1 MELREFAKNIL
12 FSSSL
17 DEKLVDGGTF
27 TDRHPLLMV
36 DLPALPARCEKLS
49 LSRWGAEAR
58 VAFPSRSDLL
68 NPSQVGVLLHF
79 FANHELLALELM
91 ALALLKFP
99 DAPQQFRLGI
109 AHTMR
114 DEQKHLRAYIER
126 MRSLGIEFG
135 DIPLNDFFWS
145 QCASINTPMD
155 YVCRMSLTFE
165 QANLDFAAY
174 FRDVLTDLG
183 DGRTAQMLDTV
194 LQDEMSHVRHGLNWF
209 RRWKPENE
217 SDWHAFC
224 SALGAEINPSRAKGM
239 VFRADYRR
247 EIGLADSYI
256 NALHVYSQSKGRPPR
271 LAFFN
276 PEAEEEIRAGGSSAP
291 VLSGVLSATRDDL
304 APVMLFLAAQTDLLV
319 TPRAL
324 PVEFLVGLRR
334 AGFILPEFTVGEI
347 SEKNFVELN
356 QTRKLSGLMPWAI
369 SPTSLKFGQRLKLS
383 EQHSMDKKVL
393 RDVHSKNTA
402 ANLLR
407 EYLNAHPDDR
417 RLVSPDE
424 IGMCVPDQIHFD
436 EFISRLSQKGLHG
449 RFVAKRPWSASGR
462 HRIFGAVADGS
473 WQSQPEDVRRWFEK
487 SWRTGELPLLQSYFS
502 RVVDV
507 SLQARVEREDAGA
520 RTHILG
526 FTRVLNSE
534 RGQYAGS
541 CVGRYLTDSS
551 PELLR
556 FFYQSAAQGPHAE
569 KDVEGVLKHL
579 AEWVGARLAERGFC
593 GPFGIDAFVY
603 RDEDSRLRLFPMI
616 EINPRF
622 TMGRVA
628 VALSRR
634 IIPGRVGVWLHVPKS
649 WLEKLNVASFPELR
663 DKWQALMPLQIHEKS
678 GGIVIAGGL
687 LETTPAEL
695 CEQIWTCFVV
705 GHSLVAESEK
715 LGIKDLLMFSGSAPT
730 ADRLATLP

>member
-1 MELREFAKNIL
+1 MELTEFAKNIL

-17 DEKLVDGGTF
+17 DEKLVDGGPF
-27 TDRHPLLMV
+27 TDRHPLLIV

-58 VAFPSRSDLL
+58 VAFPSRSELL
-68 NPSQVGVLLHF
+68 NPTQVGVLLHF

-99 DAPQQFRLGI
+99 DAPPQFRLGI

-145 QCASINTPMD
+145 QCASMNSPMD

-174 FRDVLTDLG
+174 FRDVLDELG
-183 DGRTAQMLDTV
+183 DVHTAQLLEMV

-247 EIGLADSYI
+247 EVGLADSYI
-256 NALHVYSQSKGRPPR
+256 NALHVFSQSKGRPPR
-271 LAFFN
+271 LVYFN
-276 PEAEEEIRAGGSSAP
+276 PEAEEEIRAGGTTAP
-291 VLSGVLSATRDDL
+291 VLSAVLSSTRDDL
-304 APVMLFLAAQTDLLV
+304 SPVMLFLAAQTDLLV
-319 TPRAL
+319 TRREL
-324 PVEFLVGLRR
+324 PVEFLVGLRT
-334 AGFILPEFTVGEI
+334 AGFLLPEFSVGDV
-347 SEKNFVELN
+347 SEKSFVELN

-369 SPTSLKFGQRLKLS
+369 SPTSLKFAQRLKLS
-383 EQHSMDKKVL
+383 EQHSMDQKAL

-402 ANLLR
+402 ADLLR
-407 EYLNAHPDDR
+407 EYLLVHPDDP
-417 RLVSPDE
+417 RLVTPDE
-424 IGMCVPDQIHFD
+424 TGMCVSNSVQFD
-436 EFISRLSQKGLHG
+436 EFISRFPADGRQG

-473 WQSQPEDVRRWFEK
+473 WRSQPDDVRRWFEK

-502 RVVDV
+502 RVVDI
-507 SLQARVEREDAGA
+507 SLQARIDLDDETA

-541 CVGRYLTDSS
+541 CVGRYLSDAD

-556 FFYQSAAQGPHAE
+556 FFYQPVSQGPHAG
-569 KDVEGVLKHL
+569 KDVEGVMKHL
-579 AEWVGARLAERGFC
+579 AEWVGARLAGRGFC

-603 RDEDSRLRLFPMI
+603 RDEGGRLRLFPMI
-616 EINPRF
+616 EINPRY

-663 DKWQALMPLQIHEKS
+663 DKWQAMMPLQIHEKS

-687 LETTPAEL
+687 LETTPAEQ
-695 CEQIWTCFVV
+695 CEQVWTCFVV
-705 GHSLVAESEK
+705 GHSLSAEAEI
-715 LGIKDLLMFSGSAPT
+715 LGIKDLLMLSGSVPT
-730 ADRLATLP
+730 ADRPAKLP

>member
-1 MELREFAKNIL
+1 MELAEFAKNIL

-17 DEKLVDGGTF
+17 NEKLVDGGTF
-27 TDRHPLLMV
+27 TDRQPLHMV
-36 DLPALPARCEKLS
+36 DLPSLPARCEKLS

-58 VAFPSRSDLL
+58 VAFPSRCELL

-99 DAPQQFRLGI
+99 DAPPQFRLGI

-145 QCASINTPMD
+145 QCASMNTPMD

-174 FRDVLTDLG
+174 FRDVLAELG
-183 DGRTAQMLDTV
+183 DADTAQLLDMV

-209 RRWKPENE
+209 RRWKPENA

-224 SALGAEINPSRAKGM
+224 AALGAEINPSRAKGM

-247 EIGLADSYI
+247 EVGLADSYI
-256 NALHVYSQSKGRPPR
+256 NALHVFSQSKGRPPR

-276 PEAEEEIRAGGSSAP
+276 PEAEEEIRSGGSAAPMLSA
-291 VLSGVLSATRDDL
+291 VLSATCDDL
-304 APVMLFLAAQTDLLV
+304 APVMLFLAAQTDLLLM
-319 TPRAL
+319 RREL
-324 PVEFLVGLRR
+324 PVEFLVGLCK
-334 AGFILPEFTVGEI
+334 AGFLLPEFTVGEI
-347 SEKNFVELN
+347 SEKTFIELN

-383 EQHSMDKKVL
+383 EQHSMDKKAL
-393 RDVHSKNTA
+393 RDVHSKITSA
-402 ANLLR
+402 ELLR
-407 EYLNAHPDDR
+407 EYLLAHPDDP
-417 RLVSPDE
+417 RLVTADETGVCVSSP
-424 IGMCVPDQIHFD
+424 IQFD
-436 EFISRLSQKGLHG
+436 EFVSRFPAGGRQG

-462 HRIFGAVADGS
+462 HRIFGSAAHGA

-507 SLQARVEREDAGA
+507 SLQARLDRDGETS

-526 FTRVLNSE
+526 FTRVLNSG

-541 CVGRYLTDSS
+541 CVGRYLTDTS

-556 FFYQSAAQGPHAE
+556 FFYQPAAHGPHAG
-569 KDVEGVLKHL
+569 KDVEGVMKHL
-579 AEWVGARLAERGFC
+579 AEWIGARLAERGFC

-603 RDEDSRLRLFPMI
+603 RDEGSRLKLFPMI

-634 IIPGRVGVWLHVPKS
+634 IFPGRVGVWLHVPRS

-663 DKWQALMPLQIHEKS
+663 DKWQALMPLQTHEKS

-687 LETTPAEL
+687 LETTPAEQ
-695 CEQIWTCFVV
+695 CEQVWTCFVV
-705 GHSLVAESEK
+705 GQSLSAAAET
-715 LGIKDLLMFSGSAPT
+715 LGIKDLLMLSDSVPT
-730 ADRLATLP
+730 IDRPAKLP